1 MIDNEL
7 ISISI
12 IMPAYNEQA
21 NIIDAI
27 KQTNAVLAN
36 DFREYEIIVIDDGST
51 DDTYQKLLNILPL
64 YNNIKI
70 IKHSI
75 NQNLGVSM
83 INGFQKAQ
91 NNYIIFNSIDLPLDP
106 KNIRNIIDKNF
117 PFDLLILE
125 RKHYTGA
132 SIWRK
137 IVSICN
143 RIIIHIFFPLIAI
156 NIADMNYTIILKK
169 NIFKNII
176 PKSKS
181 PGFVMAEMI
190 LRAKYLKYNVTSMII
205 DYNPRKFGTTHFGK
219 IKDITWSLYDI
230 INFRIYSF
238 FWLLKKNKKN

>member
-1 MIDNEL
+1 MIDSKS

-12 IMPAYNEQA
+12 IMPAYNEQS

-27 KQTNAVLAN
+27 KQTNTVLAN
-36 DFREYEIIVIDDGST
+36 DFSKYEIIVVDDGST
-51 DDTYQKLLNILPL
+51 DNTYEKLLNIVPL
-64 YNNIKI
+64 YDNIKI

-75 NQNLGVSM
+75 NQNLGISI
-83 INGFQKAQ
+83 INGFKKAQ
-91 NNYIIFNSIDLPLDP
+91 NNYITFNSIDLPLNP
-106 KNIRNIIDKNF
+106 KNIKNIIDKNF
-117 PFDLLILE
+117 PFDLLVLE
-125 RKHYTGA
+125 RSHYTGA

-137 IVSICN
+137 IVSMCN
-143 RIIIHIFFPLIAI
+143 RIIIHIFFPFIAI
-156 NIADMNYTIILKK
+156 DIADMNYTII
-169 NIFKNII
+169 FKRDILENII

-238 FWLLKKNKKN
+238 FWLFKMNK